1 MPSKSS
7 NPGNKIEAPLEASN
21 QIPVNTNN
29 NNSQY
34 SFNPVISSTASN
46 STVPN
51 NATAASSST
60 AKYFR
65 NILTKVH
72 GSNTSSQSN
81 STASPTG
88 KSLKIN
94 YANLSNIRKFTI

>member
-1 MPSKSS
+1 MPNKSS
-7 NPGNKIEAPLEASN
+7 NLGNKIEAQLEASN

-29 NNSQY
+29 NNSQFN
-34 SFNPVISSTASN
+34 FNPVISSTTSN
-46 STVPN
+46 STVPSN
-51 NATAASSST
+51 AATATSST

-94 YANLSNIRKFTI
+94 